1 MLNNENFFSV
11 IKTLL
16 MALGNQD
23 PCQDLYKF
31 ANGLKNGNM
40 VSGEIQ
46 EQTLVVQSATEVL
59 NNDWPKFDSEVHL
72 KQIPEVEKKESGSG
86 KVTCKILVLF
96 AEDGVVAAETAIQ
109 ISRTLTHPVSLPL
122 NFDIKIDFS
131 FLCKRR
137 CRNVIWSYLD

>member
-72 KQIPEVEKKESGSG
+72 KQIPEVEKKELSG

-109 ISRTLTHPVSLPL
+109 ISRTLTHSVRLLL
-122 NFDIKIDFS
+122 NFNIKIYFS
-131 FLCKRR
+131 FFCKRR
-137 CRNVIWSYLD
+137 CRNVIWSYFD

>member
-1 MLNNENFFSV
+1 MLGNENFFSV

-16 MALGNQD
+16 VALGNQD

-31 ANGLKNGNM
+31 ANGLKNGNH

-59 NNDWPKFDSEVHL
+59 NDDWPRFDSELHL
-72 KQIPEVEKKESGSG
+72 KNISEMKKKEGTKG
-86 KVTCKILVLF
+86 TCKILVLF

-109 ISRTLTHPVSLPL
+109 ISRTMSHT
-122 NFDIKIDFS
+122 
-131 FLCKRR
+131 
-137 CRNVIWSYLD
+137 VI